1 LLKNQNIKKEFPM
14 KASQVYIILSVS
26 ILVIVA
32 VLVFF
37 ISRRKKEEAFTP
49 MTILAFGFILTG
61 ILYSNERSLNYSLM
75 GIGVTLAILDMLK
88 KIREKK
94 PK

>member
-1 LLKNQNIKKEFPM
+1 MN
-14 KASQVYIILSVS
+14 ASQIYIALSVATL
-26 ILVIVA
+26 IIVA
-32 VLVFF
+32 LLVFF
-37 ISRRKKEEAFTP
+37 ISRRKIEQALTP

-61 ILYSNERSLNYSLM
+61 ILYSNDRLLNYSLM
-75 GIGVTLAILDMLK
+75 GIGVTLAIVDMVR

>member
-1 LLKNQNIKKEFPM
+1 MN
-14 KASQVYIILSVS
+14 ASQIYIALSVAT
-26 ILVIVA
+26 LVIVA
-32 VLVFF
+32 LLVFF
-37 ISRRKKEEAFTP
+37 ISGRKKEEAFTP

-61 ILYSNERSLNYSLM
+61 ILYSNDRLLNYSLM
-75 GIGVTLAILDMLK
+75 GIGVTLAIVDMVR

>member
-1 LLKNQNIKKEFPM
+1 MN
-14 KASQVYIILSVS
+14 ASKIYIIMSVS

-32 VLVFF
+32 LLVFF
-37 ISRRKKEEAFTP
+37 ISRRKRDVALTP
-49 MTILAFGFILTG
+49 MTVLSFGFILTG
-61 ILYSNERSLNYSLM
+61 ILYSSDRSLNYILM
-75 GIGVTLAILDMLK
+75 GIGVTLAILDMLR